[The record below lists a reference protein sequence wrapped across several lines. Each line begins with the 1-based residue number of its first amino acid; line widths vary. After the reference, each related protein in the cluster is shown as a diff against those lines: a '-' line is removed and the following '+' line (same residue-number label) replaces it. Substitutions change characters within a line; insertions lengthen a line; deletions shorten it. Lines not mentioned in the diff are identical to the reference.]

1 MRGWLLADQITPEP
15 TRVANG
21 WVMRRDGVL
30 EVDPELMRT
39 YVRQQDMPR
48 WDFERI
54 VTARQDYLQS
64 METHM
69 ADRVLSG
76 AEILQ
81 QVTRE
86 AADADR

>member
-1 MRGWLLADQITPEP
+1 
-15 TRVANG
+15 
-21 WVMRRDGVL
+21 
-30 EVDPELMRT
+30 MRT